1 VLKGVVG
8 ETPVTEANF
17 LAWRTKKEAE
27 DDSGKPALSAEMK
40 EKLARPTGRQ
50 LFERDASLY
59 THAAQPSPL
68 CTPPPAVPIRAA
80 QPAGTWTRTSDSTTR
95 RCLRARTCQTTT
107 RRAPRRA
114 PRGGPRLRARAP
126 ARHG

>member
-1 VLKGVVG
+1 MLKGVVG

-68 CTPPPAVPIRAA
+68 CTPPPPPCRF
-80 QPAGTWTRTSDSTTR
+80 
-95 RCLRARTCQTTT
+95 
-107 RRAPRRA
+107 APRNRQVHGHGRRIQR
-114 PRGGPRLRARAP
+114 RGAV
-126 ARHG
+126 

>member
-1 VLKGVVG
+1 MLKGVVG

-59 THAAQPSPL
+59 THAAQP
-68 CTPPPAVPIRAA
+68 CRF
-80 QPAGTWTRTSDSTTR
+80 
-95 RCLRARTCQTTT
+95 
-107 RRAPRRA
+107 APRNRQVHGHGRRIQR
-114 PRGGPRLRARAP
+114 RGAV
-126 ARHG
+126 